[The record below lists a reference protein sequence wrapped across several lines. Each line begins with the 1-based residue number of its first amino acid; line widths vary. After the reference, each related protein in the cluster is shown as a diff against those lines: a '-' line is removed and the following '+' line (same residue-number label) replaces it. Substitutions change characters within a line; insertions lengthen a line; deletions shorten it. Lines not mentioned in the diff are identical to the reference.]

1 MLIKFKTTASYPE
14 ITMFGEVALK
24 LLGMMGRSGTVPSAI
39 SAEDIP
45 GALQSLRAGV
55 AQADAELED
64 LPPHEEEEGEERRVS
79 LHNRAVPLIEM
90 LETAAREDV
99 PVMWE

>member
-1 MLIKFKTTASYPE
+1 MLIKFKTTANYPE
-14 ITMFGEVALK
+14 ITMFGEVAMK
-24 LLGMMGRSGTVPSAI
+24 LLKMMGRSGKVPSAI

-45 GALQSLRAGV
+45 AALELLRQGV
-55 AQADAELED
+55 ADADAALED
-64 LPPHEEEEGEERRVS
+64 QPPHEEEEGEERRVS
-79 LHNRAVPLIEM
+79 LHNRALPLIEM

>member
-1 MLIKFKTTASYPE
+1 MLIKFKTTAAYPE

-24 LLGMMGRSGTVPSAI
+24 LLEMMGRSGKVPSAI
-39 SAEDIP
+39 NAGDIP
-45 GALQSLRAGV
+45 AALESLHKGV
-55 AQADAELED
+55 ADADAALED
-64 LPPHEEEEGEERRVS
+64 QPPHEEEEGEERRVS
-79 LHNRAVPLIEM
+79 MRNRALPLIEM

>member
-14 ITMFGEVALK
+14 ITMFGDVGLK
-24 LLGMMGRSGTVPSAI
+24 LLKMMGRRGTVPSAI
-39 SAEDIP
+39 GAEDIP
-45 GALQSLRAGV
+45 AALALLRKAV
-55 AQADAELED
+55 ADADAALED
-64 LPPHEEEEGEERRVS
+64 QPPHDEEEGEERPVS

-90 LETAAREDV
+90 LEAAQREGV

>member
-24 LLGMMGRSGTVPSAI
+24 LLALMGRSSKVPSAI
-39 SAEDIP
+39 NAEDIP
-45 GALQSLRAGV
+45 AALESLRKGV
-55 AQADAELED
+55 AEADAALED
-64 LPPHEEEEGEERRVS
+64 QPPHEEEEGEERRVS
-79 LHNRAVPLIEM
+79 LHNRAVPLVEM
-90 LETAAREDV
+90 LEAAQREDV

>member
-1 MLIKFKTTASYPE
+1 MLIKFKTTANYPD

-24 LLGMMGRSGTVPSAI
+24 LLKMMGRSGKVPSAI
-39 SAEDIP
+39 SADDIP
-45 GALQSLRAGV
+45 AALKSLRKGV
-55 AQADAELED
+55 ADADAALED
-64 LPPHEEEEGEERRVS
+64 QPPHEEEEGEERRVS
-79 LHNRAVPLIEM
+79 MHNRALPLIEM